1 MNSGDELSESFF
13 RYKVEMAGK
22 QKHKFKSLREAEDFY
37 SDLREEINKRMILA
51 PKPFYGFGRRPVAT
65 DMRRYT
71 AARRALPYKLIG
83 VDEAASMDDD
93 FYDSMWKIKWRNK
106 DWFERNYG
114 KKKEEK
120 HMFFK
125 KLWRS
130 IEGLETSVEKLHKH
144 ISGDGIQHS
153 TVSSEGTYYSR
164 DLGLKQ
170 RVSSLE
176 SKEPDTIDCH
186 TCGCVVRKEI
196 AFRGHDRIEREEIFE
211 PSTPISGFH
220 DSKEVV
226 HETWY
231 CKLHKKGKNEYGSE

>member
-1 MNSGDELSESFF
+1 MNSGDMTHKYQGIITDDDIMQYRSSFDF
-13 RYKVEMAGK
+13 KVQEATKRM
-22 QKHKFKSLREAEDFY
+22 HKFKSLREAGDFY
-37 SDLREEINKRMILA
+37 SDLRKEINKRMYSPKLVPNGDFDIDYVSPAPFVPRVIWNDKHWNALRLREEIL
-51 PKPFYGFGRRPVAT
+51 KGEWIT
-65 DMRRYT
+65 
-71 AARRALPYKLIG
+71 
-83 VDEAASMDDD
+83 E
-93 FYDSMWKIKWRNK
+93 
-106 DWFERNYG
+106 
-114 KKKEEK
+114 KKEEK

-130 IEGLETSVEKLHKH
+130 IEGLETSVEKLHKEVL
-144 ISGDGIQHS
+144 GDGIQHS